1 MASTCNVIVISCSHK
16 DSEALLNSIKES
28 GKSQASKFKDGYIIE
43 LLLACKASLEEAEE
57 YLFVAIKQDSNTGLT
72 DICGFARVT
81 KGLGE
86 GEGEKRL
93 KLESIA
99 TKAHSD
105 ISYKG
110 VGKALIEKIKI
121 HFKRDS
127 SISGLFVHSEVPSV
141 GFYKAVGFEPMKGE
155 RNPRYMFLSFG
166 L

>member
-43 LLLACKASLEEAEE
+43 LLLACKASLGEEAEE

-81 KGLGE
+81 KGI

-93 KLESIA
+93 QLESIA
-99 TKAHSD
+99 TKAYSD
-105 ISYKG
+105 RETYKG
-110 VGKALIEKIKI
+110 VGRSLIEKIKI
-121 HFKRDS
+121 HFERDP
-127 SISGLFVHSEVPSV
+127 SITGLFVKSEVPSV
-141 GFYKAVGFEPMKGE
+141 GFYKSVGFEPMRGE
-155 RNPRYMFLSFG
+155 RNPRYMFLSFR
-166 L
+166 